1 MENGKNMEKGE
12 KLTLYGTIT
21 GLTLCAG
28 FLIWVAVGLWKYQ
41 SWLT

>member
-1 MENGKNMEKGE
+1 MDKNE

-28 FLIWVAVGLWKYQ
+28 FLIWVVVGLCKYQ
-41 SWLT
+41 GWIT

>member
-1 MENGKNMEKGE
+1 MNKEE

-28 FLIWVAVGLWKYQ
+28 FLIWVAVGLYQ
-41 SWLT
+41 YNG